1 MAAKPDVG
9 THLNVWQTLLK
20 YISRLFSSSFQSLT
34 MSANISTPTEAKDSD
49 TDNNIAHSLSSNEK
63 VEGVHNEKSFQQQVS
78 SSDEDLVTGSTKSFG
93 VRKNELLSEHF
104 KTPLACVTLYLCL
117 FCSAFIFTLD
127 TRIRKVLTSYATNGF
142 DNHSLLSTV
151 SVIRS
156 VMAAASLPFF
166 ARMSDM
172 YGRCELLL
180 VAVLFKAI
188 GSLIESQAYDVQ
200 RYAAGAVI
208 DAFGQ
213 AGIKVMLRLVMSD
226 NSKMNWRLFAIS
238 IVTCPYIINT
248 WISGNVVT
256 SLTDHYSWNYSIG
269 MWAFIFPISN
279 IPLFVCLVWTR
290 LKLRKQEDW
299 QELCREERESFTEMN
314 AALEKLENRT
324 PGGNKGVKAFLI
336 KWYYYL
342 KQFFWVSDIA
352 GIVLFVLCIGLLL
365 VPLTLAGGVTTKWKQ
380 AHIIA
385 PLVVGFCMIPFFV
398 LWELRCA
405 RHPIAPFPFLKD
417 RGVLAA
423 MTVGLFYKFV
433 YLMPHD
439 YMYPVLL
446 VGMNATKAA
455 ATRIGSLNSFMI
467 AVVGPLLGLIVVRV
481 RRTKGFIISGICF
494 WIIGTGMLYYY
505 RGSNDGVHDKRFVDG
520 VIGAMIIFGFG
531 SGLFARTI
539 DVSIQSC
546 TDHEYMASVTGV
558 YMAMFKI
565 GSAFGDC
572 VSGAMWTQRMYKEIV
587 KKMEMMGVDPAL
599 AKPAYKK
606 PYDFIKEHKWGTPAR
621 KAVVW
626 AYADVQR
633 LLCIVG
639 LCLCVPMLLA
649 GLCLR
654 DHKLQNVQAMDA
666 ECGGELGPI
675 GQAEQIRGKNYV
687 QVNSNDEDLIF
698 KYLKKGWAKMKGT
711 SKA

>member
-1 MAAKPDVG
+1 
-9 THLNVWQTLLK
+9 
-20 YISRLFSSSFQSLT
+20 

-93 VRKNELLSEHF
+93 EKERALIGTFQDPIGL
-104 KTPLACVTLYLCL
+104 
-117 FCSAFIFTLD
+117 
-127 TRIRKVLTSYATNGF
+127 KVLTSYATNGF

-324 PGGNKGVKAFLI
+324 PGGNK
-336 KWYYYL
+336 
-342 KQFFWVSDIA
+342 QFFWVSDIA

-405 RHPIAPFPFLKD
+405 RHPIAPFPLLKD

-572 VSGAMWTQRMYKEIV
+572 VSGAMWTQRMYKEI
-587 KKMEMMGVDPAL
+587 PT
-599 AKPAYKK
+599 K

>member
-1 MAAKPDVG
+1 
-9 THLNVWQTLLK
+9 
-20 YISRLFSSSFQSLT
+20 
-34 MSANISTPTEAKDSD
+34 MSAPVNNQSGSGSTSIEPKESANK
-49 TDNNIAHSLSSNEK
+49 AHSLSSDEK
-63 VEGVHNEKSFQQQVS
+63 LNAIRSHDEKSYRAQHDT
-78 SSDEDLVTGSTKSFG
+78 SSDEEIVSGSTKSFG

-104 KTPLACVTLYLCL
+104 KTPIACVTLYLCL
-117 FCSAFIFTLD
+117 FCSAYIFTLD

-142 DNHSLLSTV
+142 ANHSLLSTV

-166 ARMSDM
+166 ARMSDI

-248 WISGNVVT
+248 WVSGNIVT
-256 SLTDHYSWNYSIG
+256 NLTDNYSWNYSIG

-279 IPLFVCLVWTR
+279 IPLFICLVWTR

-299 QELCREERESFTEMN
+299 QELCQEEKESYTEMN
-314 AALEKLENRT
+314 EHLEKLERNNQAS
-324 PGGNKGVKAFLI
+324 GIKVFCVKT
-336 KWYYYL
+336 YYYL
-342 KQFFWVSDIA
+342 KEFFWISDIA
-352 GIVLFVLCIGLLL
+352 GIVLFVICVGLLL
-365 VPLTLAGGVTTKWKQ
+365 VPLTLAGGTTSKWKEGY
-380 AHIIA
+380 IIA
-385 PLVVGFCMIPFFV
+385 PLVVGFYMLPFFV
-398 LWELRCA
+398 LWELKGA
-405 RHPIAPFPFLKD
+405 RHPIAPFPLLKD

-439 YMYPVLL
+439 YMYPVLV
-446 VGMNATKAA
+446 VGMNASKTA

-467 AVVGPLLGLIVVRV
+467 AVVGPILGLIVVRV
-481 RRTKGFIISGICF
+481 RRTKGFILAGISL
-494 WIIGTGMLYYY
+494 WIVGTGMLYYY
-505 RGSNDGVHDKRFVDG
+505 RGTNDGIHYQRFIDG
-520 VIGAMIIFGFG
+520 VVGAMIVFGFG

-558 YMAMFKI
+558 YMATFKI
-565 GSAFGDC
+565 GSALGDC
-572 VSGAMWTQRMYKEIV
+572 VSGAMWTQRMYDEIV
-587 KKMEMMGVDPAL
+587 KKMEELGVDTSL
-599 AKPAYKK
+599 ADKAYKK
-606 PYDFIKEHKWGTPAR
+606 PYDFIKVHEWGTPAR
-621 KAVVW
+621 QAVAW

-639 LCLCVPMLLA
+639 LCLCVPMFIA

-654 DHKLQNVQAMDA
+654 DHKLAKVQSMDA
-666 ECGGELGPI
+666 ENCGGELGPI
-675 GQAEQIRGKNYV
+675 GDARQIKGKNYV
-687 QVNSNDEDLIF
+687 QVNSYDDDKIF
-698 KYLKKGWAKMKGT
+698 KYLKIWYGKLRGT
-711 SKA
+711 KA

>member
-1 MAAKPDVG
+1 MARS
-9 THLNVWQTLLK
+9 
-20 YISRLFSSSFQSLT
+20 ISNDHSG
-34 MSANISTPTEAKDSD
+34 STSIEGKE
-49 TDNNIAHSLSSNEK
+49 SNEVNK
-63 VEGVHNEKSFQQQVS
+63 VESVSTDEKNNEFHNTEKGKSELDIS
-78 SSDEDLVTGSTKSFG
+78 SEELVTGSTKSFG
-93 VRKNELLSEHF
+93 VRKNELLAEHF
-104 KTPLACVTLYLCL
+104 KTPVTCVLLYLCL
-117 FCSAFIFTLD
+117 FSSAFIFTLD
-127 TRIRKVLTSYATNGF
+127 TRIRKILTGYATNGF
-142 DNHSLLSTV
+142 NNHSLLSTV

-172 YGRCELLL
+172 YGRVELLL
-180 VAVLFKAI
+180 VAVIFKAI

-213 AGIKVMLRLVMSD
+213 SGIKIMLRLVMSD

-248 WISGNVVT
+248 WISGNVVA
-256 SLTDHYSWNYSIG
+256 SLTDNYSWNYSIG
-269 MWAFIFPISN
+269 IWAFIFPISN
-279 IPLFVCLVWTR
+279 IPLLACLIWTR
-290 LKLRKQEDW
+290 LKLRKEEPW
-299 QELCREERESFTEMN
+299 IELCQEEKATYTRMNAHVERIENRESGPF
-314 AALEKLENRT
+314 R
-324 PGGNKGVKAFLI
+324 PVKIFFV
-336 KWYYYL
+336 KTYYYVEE
-342 KQFFWVSDIA
+342 FFWTSDIV
-352 GIVLFVLCIGLLL
+352 GIILFLLCCGLLL
-365 VPLTLAGGVTTKWKQ
+365 VPLTLAGGTHSKWKQ
-380 AHIIA
+380 GYIIA
-385 PLVVGFCMIPFFV
+385 PLVVGFCLIPFFV
-398 LWELRCA
+398 LWELYGA
-405 RHPIAPFPFLKD
+405 RHPISPFPLLKD

-446 VGMNATKAA
+446 VGMNASKAG

-467 AVVGPLLGLIVVRV
+467 AVVGPILGLIVVRV
-481 RRTKGFIISGICF
+481 RRTKGFIMAGISL
-494 WIIGTGMLYYY
+494 WIVGTGMLYHY

-520 VIGAMIIFGFG
+520 VIGAMIVFGFG

-572 VSGAMWTQRMYKEIV
+572 VSGAMWTQRMYHVIYE
-587 KKMEMMGVDPAL
+587 KMELLGVDPKL
-599 AKPAYKK
+599 ATEAYKK
-606 PYDFIKEHKWGTPAR
+606 PYKFIEKYKWGTEAR

-639 LCLCVPMLLA
+639 LCLCVPMFIA

-654 DHKLQNVQAMDA
+654 DHKLAKVQSMDA
-666 ECGGELGPI
+666 ENGGGELGPI
-675 GQAEQIRGKNYV
+675 GGAHEIRGKNYV
-687 QVNSNDEDLIF
+687 QVNNNDDDLIF
-698 KYLKKGWAKMKGT
+698 KYLKKWFGKDKAAK
-711 SKA
+711 A